1 MDLDFSLMRKD
12 LLENGIVCIFGEI
25 NSEMSDYVGKSLLWL
40 NRNANHSENSNK
52 KIILYI
58 SSNGGSVVSALSIY
72 DMVFSSILPVSGVV
86 YAKAY
91 SSAAVIFQAC
101 HERHMMKNAEI
112 MYHPSKFDLTLSDM
126 EGDLEALLRKVK
138 ERQSA
143 VNRIVATRM
152 DRTVEEAWTF
162 IKREMYLTAE
172 EALERGFVDDIIETT
187 PDFLPYF
194 KEQLYK
200 RENKLII

>member
-1 MDLDFSLMRKD
+1 
-12 LLENGIVCIFGEI
+12 
-25 NSEMSDYVGKSLLWL
+25 
-40 NRNANHSENSNK
+40 
-52 KIILYI
+52 
-58 SSNGGSVVSALSIY
+58 
-72 DMVFSSILPVSGVV
+72 
-86 YAKAY
+86 
-91 SSAAVIFQAC
+91 
-101 HERHMMKNAEI
+101 
-112 MYHPSKFDLTLSDM
+112 LTLSDM

-138 ERQSA
+138 ERQNA

-172 EALERGFVDDIIETT
+172 EALERGLVDDIIETT
-187 PDFLPYF
+187 PNFLPYF